1 MTVQGLNGLVADG
14 DLSDKGGV
22 SVLLPLS
29 KSARG
34 QAEKAPGQTE
44 QRAYHRAS
52 AAEMYSTGTNSQP
65 LVNGLPCEISSC
77 TNRGWK
83 VEGIASRRAQCHIY
97 MYTLERGARTEKKG
111 DKRTIVT
118 PYECI
123 TVSICDCPIDVFF
136 RLLQSYV
143 HVPIQTRKN
152 AYKDGTAR

>member
-1 MTVQGLNGLVADG
+1 MRMTVQGLNGLVADG

-83 VEGIASRRAQCHIY
+83 VKGIASRRAQ
-97 MYTLERGARTEKKG
+97 
-111 DKRTIVT
+111 
-118 PYECI
+118 
-123 TVSICDCPIDVFF
+123 
-136 RLLQSYV
+136 
-143 HVPIQTRKN
+143 
-152 AYKDGTAR
+152 